1 MTPAEFKA
9 AREQLGLTQVEFAR
23 VFKVDLRTVGG
34 WEQGMR
40 NGKEAAIPL
49 AVTQLVKAAL
59 KHPDVRRELGIS
71 S

>member
-1 MTPAEFKA
+1 VTPAEFKA

-34 WEQGMR
+34 WEQGVR
-40 NGKEAAIPL
+40 NRKSTAIPPVIAL
-49 AVTQLVKAAL
+49 FVQAAL
-59 KHPDVRRELGIS
+59 RHPVVRRELGIS